1 MPTGKT
7 ISGIDASGAI
17 VVVYYMDRLG
27 PIFLMGQ
34 ETKFLTEVH
43 KKLAFTSSQG
53 EDIIKSFLY
62 NGDVSNAEK
71 LTEAKQKFTNTCIEL
86 EKAHPRLLRRVT
98 FADIKNS
105 AKSPGNIS
113 AKPRCV
119 ADTNYDKYG
128 FPKGGYELED
138 ASINDNAIRECEQET
153 GIKLDITRLKE
164 YDLPK
169 RQGYYALFLYELSSV
184 EYEAINTEHILEIQ
198 NAKYDNEL
206 HNIRFMRIPQTHLK
220 NFFINALSRDAYE
233 HAIKHISAG
242 KKGGNRKSK
251 KHTRKVG
258 SHHISKVHVSS
269 LRNGDRWFEHVFV
282 NRKSPR
288 KV

>member
-7 ISGIDASGAI
+7 LSGVDASGAI

-34 ETKFLTEVH
+34 ETKYLTEVH
-43 KKLAFTSSQG
+43 KKLAFTSSKG
-53 EDIIKSFLY
+53 EDIFKSFLY
-62 NGDVSNAEK
+62 KGDVSNIAE
-71 LTEAKQKFTNTCIEL
+71 LTEAKAKFSNTCIEL
-86 EKAHPRLLRRVT
+86 EKAHSRLLRHVT

-105 AKSPGNIS
+105 AKNPGHIS

-119 ADTNYDKYG
+119 SDTNYDKYG

-164 YDLPK
+164 MDLPK

-184 EYEAINTEHILEIQ
+184 EYEAINTEKTLEIK
-198 NAKYDNEL
+198 NANYDNEL
-206 HNIRFMRIPQTHLK
+206 HNIRFMRIPQSHHK
-220 NFFINALSRDAYE
+220 SFFINAISREVYE
-233 HAIKHISAG
+233 HAIKTIEQ
-242 KKGGNRKSK
+242 KKGGGKKSK

-258 SHHISKVHVSS
+258 SYHISKVHVSS

-282 NRKSPR
+282 NRKPPR